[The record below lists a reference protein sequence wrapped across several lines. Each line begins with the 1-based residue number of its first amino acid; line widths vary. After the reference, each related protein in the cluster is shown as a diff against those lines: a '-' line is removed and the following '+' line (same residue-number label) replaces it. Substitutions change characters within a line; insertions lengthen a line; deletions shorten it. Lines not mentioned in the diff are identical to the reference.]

1 MNPQIGKLLMAAG
14 ALLVLI
20 GIIVYFFYD
29 KLNWLG
35 RLPGDVRVE
44 RENFRLYVP
53 IATCIILTVVINLIL
68 WLIRRFF

>member
-1 MNPQIGKLLMAAG
+1 MNPQVGKILMGVG
-14 ALLVLI
+14 ALVLLI
-20 GIIVYFFYD
+20 GVIVYLFND

-44 RENFRLYVP
+44 QENFRFYMP
-53 IATCIILTVVINLIL
+53 IATCVVLTIVINLVL

>member
-1 MNPQIGKLLMAAG
+1 MNPQVGKLLMGVG
-14 ALLVLI
+14 ALLLLI
-20 GIIVYFFYD
+20 GVIVYLFND

-44 RENFRLYVP
+44 QENFRFYMP
-53 IATCIILTVVINLIL
+53 IATCVVLTIVINLVL

>member
-1 MNPQIGKLLMAAG
+1 MNPQVGKLLMGVG
-14 ALLVLI
+14 ALVLLI
-20 GIIVYFFYD
+20 GVIVYLFND

-44 RENFRLYVP
+44 QENFRFYMP
-53 IATCIILTVVINLIL
+53 IATCVVLTIVINLVL

>member
-1 MNPQIGKLLMAAG
+1 MNPQVGKLLMGVG
-14 ALLVLI
+14 ALLLLI
-20 GIIVYFFYD
+20 GVIVYLFND

-44 RENFRLYVP
+44 QENFRFYMS
-53 IATCIILTVVINLIL
+53 IATCVVLTVVINLVL

>member
-1 MNPQIGKLLMAAG
+1 MNPQVGKLLMGVG
-14 ALLVLI
+14 ALLLLI
-20 GIIVYFFYD
+20 GVIVYLFND

-44 RENFRLYVP
+44 QENFRFYMP
-53 IATCIILTVVINLIL
+53 IATCVVLTVVINLVL

>member
-1 MNPQIGKLLMAAG
+1 MNPQVGKILMGVG
-14 ALLVLI
+14 ALVLLI
-20 GIIVYFFYD
+20 GVIVYLFND

-44 RENFRLYVP
+44 QENFRFYMP
-53 IATCIILTVVINLIL
+53 IATCVVLTVVINLVL